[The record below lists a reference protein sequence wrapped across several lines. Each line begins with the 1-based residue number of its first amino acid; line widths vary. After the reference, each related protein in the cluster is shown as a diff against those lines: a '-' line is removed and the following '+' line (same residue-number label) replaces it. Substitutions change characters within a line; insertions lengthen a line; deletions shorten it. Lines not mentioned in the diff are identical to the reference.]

1 MSFRIFDPAANLIS
15 SIQGNVPIT
24 NKIVYSSVN
33 DGDTLN
39 LTLANTT
46 YIQAFFNNESDS
58 VSATLN
64 ILNQSIVKFGDTLNL
79 VFSRQ
84 NTGNSVTIYL
94 PENFI
99 YTTCGDLSST
109 ISFNSA
115 ISIFVPF
122 IYDGSNFVNTF
133 DNC

>member
-1 MSFRIFDPAANLIS
+1 MSFRVFDPIANLVS
-15 SIQGNVPIT
+15 SIYGNVPIT
-24 NKIVYSSVN
+24 NKIVYSSIN
-33 DGDTLN
+33 DGDTLS

-46 YIQAFFNNESDS
+46 YIQAFFDNGSGS

-79 VFSRQ
+79 IFSRQ
-84 NTGNSVTIYL
+84 NTDNSVTINL

-99 YTTCGDLSST
+99 YTTCGDLASS

-115 ISIFVPF
+115 LSIFVPF